1 MHRNYATEIHFLQ
14 IVVGSHHPHH
24 RLLFNLGLMKHHH
37 IPNSNVQYIYIF
49 CCVATDPKSLKQSGN
64 TCVLKDLGN
73 NVESSEEELI
83 SMTGGHKVVQRSRSS
98 GLSISDT
105 EVDYRRGRSVR
116 EGNGHLAWN

>member
-1 MHRNYATEIHFLQ
+1 MCN
-14 IVVGSHHPHH
+14 
-24 RLLFNLGLMKHHH
+24 
-37 IPNSNVQYIYIF
+37 IYIF
-49 CCVATDPKSLKQSGN
+49 CCVATDLKSLKQSGN
-64 TCVLKDLGN
+64 TCALKDLGN